1 MDLENV
7 ILSGKSDR
15 EGKIFY
21 NIPYMWNLK
30 RNYTNELTYKTETES
45 QTSKT
50 NLWLQGWGG
59 EGIVREFGMDTLLYL
74 KWITKRDLL

>member
-7 ILSGKSDR
+7 ILSGKSDG

-30 RNYTNELTYKTETES
+30 RNYTNELNYKTGRH
-45 QTSKT
+45 SK
-50 NLWLQGWGG
+50 
-59 EGIVREFGMDTLLYL
+59 I
-74 KWITKRDLL
+74 

>member
-15 EGKIFY
+15 EGKVFY

-30 RNYTNELTYKTETES
+30 RNYTNELKYKTERHS
-45 QTSKT
+45 Q
-50 NLWLQGWGG
+50 
-59 EGIVREFGMDTLLYL
+59 I
-74 KWITKRDLL
+74 